1 MLKEVSKI
9 LLSIAIVSIAIYS
22 CRTKKHPTSIAPVYE
37 DTVAIENTPRDTSK
51 QVIVYQ
57 TPKPVVPSMPIDTLK
72 LMYDDAYRELKD
84 MLEGSR
90 DLNFKKAV
98 FIVENAYF
106 KGSLSY
112 DIYNKKIQVL
122 ADMCNAW
129 MGANSLNGYRER
141 DSVNFLTN
149 MAIFRVIKDTI
160 YYFNDKKLG
169 IKQVASYPYEYDFDD
184 FFGTK
189 DWSKMFVC
197 KLLDNHT
204 GNCHSMP
211 YLYKILANELNATA
225 YIALAPSHSY
235 IKNRSRAHGWF
246 NTELTSGEFPTDA
259 WITASGY
266 ISMEAIRNSIFM
278 DTLSQQQSIGLCVYD
293 LAKGYERQKGY
304 TDNFILKCCDL
315 VLKYHPTNVNA
326 MLLKAETLKKQFEL
340 TMKSKRA
347 TYPAQIFYDIKA
359 KGQYEAMQN
368 LYVKVLELGY
378 REMPQRMY
386 LEWLTSVEDQKNK
399 YRNQKIS
406 DTFKS
411 KSSR

>member
-1 MLKEVSKI
+1 MLR
-9 LLSIAIVSIAIYS
+9 IAFISCIIIMMVCS
-22 CRTKKHPTSIAPVYE
+22 CRTKKHLDHSFAQLHE
-37 DTVAIENTPRDTSK
+37 DTISFDNMQKDSPEK
-51 QVIVYQ
+51 IVYQ
-57 TPKPVVPSMPIDTLK
+57 TQPPVFPPIPVDTLK
-72 LMYDDAYRELKD
+72 MLYEEAYQELKE
-84 MLEGSR
+84 MLEDRRPLS
-90 DLNFKKAV
+90 FKKAV
-98 FIVENAYF
+98 FVVENVYF
-106 KGSLSY
+106 KGNLNYETYNNKIRSLV
-112 DIYNKKIQVL
+112 DI
-122 ADMCNAW
+122 CNSW
-129 MGANSLNGYRER
+129 MGANKQIGYRER
-141 DSVNFLTN
+141 DSINFLTN
-149 MAIFRVIKDTI
+149 MAIFRVLKDTI

-184 FFGTK
+184 FFGNK

-197 KLLDNHT
+197 KLLDSRT

-266 ISMEAIRNSIFM
+266 ISMDAIRSGIFM
-278 DTLSQQQSIGLCVYD
+278 DTLSQRQSVALCVFD

-304 TDNFILKCCDL
+304 SDNFIIKCCDL
-315 VLKYHPTNVNA
+315 VLKYHPSNVNA
-326 MLLKAETLKKQFEL
+326 MLLKAETLKKQFEF
-340 TMKSKRA
+340 TMKSKKA
-347 TYPAQIFYDIKA
+347 IYPSQIFYDEKS
-359 KGQYEAMQN
+359 KKQYDEMQA
-368 LYVKVLELGY
+368 LYVKVLEMGY

-399 YRNQKIS
+399 YTNQKIS

-411 KSSR
+411 KSKR